1 MEPKF
6 NLPTESV
13 DLPSKGLL
21 YPKDSPLSSGKIE
34 MKYMTAKEEDILSN
48 VNYITNGTALDR
60 VLKSLIVDKKVNFNE
75 ILVGDKNAIM
85 IAARIL
91 SYGKD
96 YEFEY
101 RDETHK
107 VDLSKIEEKKID
119 FKAFEEGKNE
129 FEYTLPKTQ
138 NKVTFRFL
146 NHKDENDIQREVDG
160 RKKIDKN
167 SNTEGSTRLKYMIT
181 SVNGNKESKD
191 IRDFVDNFLLAS
203 DARAFR
209 KHYVSVAPDVD
220 MKFKIEN
227 EDGGEEEVD
236 IPIGITFFWPDI
248 RL

>member
-60 VLKSLIVDKKVNFNE
+60 VLKSLIVDKKINFNQLL
-75 ILVGDKNAIM
+75 IGDKNAIM

-91 SYGKD
+91 SYGK
-96 YEFEY
+96 EY
-101 RDETHK
+101 KFTIRDEEHSI
-107 VDLSKIEEKKID
+107 DLSKLGNKKID
-119 FKAFEEGKNE
+119 EKLLENGNE
-129 FEYTLPKTQ
+129 FDFTLPKTGNKIKFKLLTQ
-138 NKVTFRFL
+138 EDENKV
-146 NHKDENDIQREVDG
+146 QREVEG

-181 SVNGNKESKD
+181 SVNDNKESKD
-191 IRDFVDNFLLAS
+191 IRDFVDNYMLAS
-203 DARAFR
+203 DAREFR
-209 KHYVSVAPDVD
+209 KHYITVSPDVD
-220 MKFKIEN
+220 MIYKFEN
-227 EDGGEEEVD
+227 ENGEEEEVD
-236 IPIGITFFWPDI
+236 IPIGINFFWPDF
-248 RL
+248 RV